1 MFLTEDD
8 RDLLKPLEDEEWYK
22 DQKKNKKLRKPLI
35 SACAH
40 YLVEVKK
47 NKKPVNSVAR
57 FHFGNGA
64 QLYRINWMGN
74 TSEYG
79 IAKSFGLMV
88 NYLYDLKQIEA
99 NHEAYVQSGELAVSK
114 SVRSVLAAH

>member
-8 RDLLKPLEDEEWYK
+8 RDLLKPLENKEWYK
-22 DQKKNKKLRKPLI
+22 DLKKSKKLKKPLI
-35 SACAH
+35 NACAN
-40 YLVEVKK
+40 YLVVAKIYE
-47 NKKPVNSVAR
+47 KPVNSVAR

-64 QLYRINWMGN
+64 QLYRINWLGN

-114 SVRSVLAAH
+114 SVRSILAAF